1 VWGALFHVSSAVDGG
16 CIGNGR
22 TGSAKDWGLMVF
34 LFVGG
39 KVYKHLMTCMYNNEL
54 DVCHHMYSFITRA
67 TIFFVYGSFLIYENE
82 KKQ

>member
-1 VWGALFHVSSAVDGG
+1 
-16 CIGNGR
+16 
-22 TGSAKDWGLMVF
+22 MVF

-67 TIFFVYGSFLIYENE
+67 TIFFVYGSFLVLGSFLALGSFLVQCFALGSFLIYENE